1 MFDKYLNKKVRVLV
15 STKSGA
21 GMSNGGS
28 LMASVL
34 NPIIT
39 VDGILK
45 FVSDTFIEIE
55 NSRMYYYNGACEME
69 TPGFVKGKM
78 NGPDVFENECTLL
91 NIDNVISI
99 SLIREK

>member
-39 VDGILK
+39 VDGVLNFINDK
-45 FVSDTFIEIE
+45 FVEIE
-55 NSRMYYYNGACEME
+55 GSRMYYYNGACEMD
-69 TPGFVKGKM
+69 TPGFGKSKM
-78 NGPDVFENECTLL
+78 NGPDVFDNEYTLL
-91 NIDNVISI
+91 NVDSVISI

>member
-39 VDGILK
+39 VDGVLNFINDK
-45 FVSDTFIEIE
+45 FVEIE
-55 NSRMYYYNGACEME
+55 GSRMYYYNGACEMD
-69 TPGFVKGKM
+69 TPGFVKSKM
-78 NGPDVFENECTLL
+78 NGPDVFDNEYTLL
-91 NIDNVISI
+91 NIDSVISI

>member
-28 LMASVL
+28 LMASIL

-39 VDGILK
+39 VDGVLNFINDK
-45 FVSDTFIEIE
+45 FVEIE
-55 NSRMYYYNGACEME
+55 GSRMYYYNGACEMD

-78 NGPDVFENECTLL
+78 NGPDVFDNEYTLL
-91 NIDNVISI
+91 NVDSVISI

>member
-34 NPIIT
+34 NAIIT
-39 VDGILK
+39 VDGILNFINDK
-45 FVSDTFIEIE
+45 FVEIE
-55 NSRMYYYNGACEME
+55 GSRMYYYNGACEMD

-78 NGPDVFENECTLL
+78 NGPDVFENEYTLL

>member
-1 MFDKYLNKKVRVLV
+1 MFDKYLNKKVRILV

-39 VDGILK
+39 VDGILNFINDK
-45 FVSDTFIEIE
+45 FVEIE
-55 NSRMYYYNGACEME
+55 GSRMYYYNGACEMD
-69 TPGFVKGKM
+69 TPGFANSKM
-78 NGPDVFENECTLL
+78 NGPDVFDNEYTLL
-91 NIDNVISI
+91 NVDSVISI